1 MNASVAMTE
10 LGSNGEKKE
19 SIIEVQSCSLT
30 DEDEEDSAN
39 FDRAVRKL
47 DFSNSKKPPSY
58 RQIHSEATP
67 QIHKELDNFSVLL
80 PYT

>member
-1 MNASVAMTE
+1 MAMTE
-10 LGSNGEKKE
+10 NGENKSKKE

-30 DEDEEDSAN
+30 DEDEEESAN

-47 DFSNSKKPPSY
+47 DFSASKNPPEY

-67 QIHKELDNFSVLL
+67 QIHRELDNFSVLL
-80 PYT
+80 PYP